1 MVSAWKMDDTIT
13 VFLTAVEMCEA
24 DRCLPW
30 QWQFFPKLEA
40 SHGGWH
46 CHPACWAASQQ
57 PKSVTAQGT
66 RWQPHPAGACSA
78 DPWRQQRQVTTLTL
92 KLMVCPYWCACKFGI
107 LGEKTREPACGR
119 VSWCCLLGA
128 GNSSLGVTGASP
140 VRVCWAP
147 WSGSWVFTDCLVENT
162 CWAWAVVSPGQ
173 MLGSALGVWEKLK
186 AEERLKFVSVHKHLR
201 PDATTA
207 LSFYEMWW
215 RGVLLPAWQE
225 LWSQTV
231 TDTAAEPLFHW
242 QRLVFN
248 FWHWISAPKSCCF
261 VSVHSSAMGEPL
273 RKKKEVSSRS
283 Y

>member
-78 DPWRQQRQVTTLTL
+78 DPWRQQRRATTLTL

-107 LGEKTREPACGR
+107 LGEKNWRACLWQSFLMLFAG
-119 VSWCCLLGA
+119 SWQLLPGGDRGFSCPGVLGSLKWVLGVYRLPGWKHLLGLSCSFTRANA
-128 GNSSLGVTGASP
+128 GVCLRSMGEVESRREVEICLCTQTFTTWRNYGFVLLWDVVKGGSSACMTGAVVTDSD
-140 VRVCWAP
+140 RYCCWATL
-147 WSGSWVFTDCLVENT
+147 SLAKT
-162 CWAWAVVSPGQ
+162 CV
-173 MLGSALGVWEKLK
+173 
-186 AEERLKFVSVHKHLR
+186 
-201 PDATTA
+201 
-207 LSFYEMWW
+207 
-215 RGVLLPAWQE
+215 
-225 LWSQTV
+225 
-231 TDTAAEPLFHW
+231 
-242 QRLVFN
+242 
-248 FWHWISAPKSCCF
+248 
-261 VSVHSSAMGEPL
+261 
-273 RKKKEVSSRS
+273 
-283 Y
+283 